1 LAYQDQV
8 CEIEHELLRPR
19 SVAKALARHDFWSRL
34 DQVASNARGRPRAA
48 TRYSSVGYRQQM
60 FSEKTFATP
69 LCAVRNEIQRRTR
82 VLVSG
87 REKLLASRAI
97 PHVLTTSQTK
107 GLRPKRKN
115 LLRAFRYTHVP
126 SHEGTLLS
134 TDTGICTVDTL
145 LCLAFSENQFC
156 PSFSNH
162 QSHAQLY
169 RAFSDTLPCQPAM
182 PMPMPIPYSAMH
194 SPSAASTLP
203 RGAVL

>member
-1 LAYQDQV
+1 MRGAGP
-8 CEIEHELLRPR
+8 ELPH
-19 SVAKALARHDFWSRL
+19 VAAVWVIANR
-34 DQVASNARGRPRAA
+34 
-48 TRYSSVGYRQQM
+48 
-60 FSEKTFATP
+60 FSLQKLTFATP
-69 LCAVRNEIQRRTR
+69 PLCCAQRNTKMNADPGERPWNA
-82 VLVSG
+82 SG
-87 REKLLASRAI
+87 ISSLDSRAI
-97 PHVLTTSQTK
+97 PHILTASHTK

-126 SHEGTLLS
+126 SHEGTPLS

-182 PMPMPIPYSAMH
+182 PMTMPIPYSTMH

-203 RGAVL
+203 WGAVL